1 MQDRATVLTDDT
13 TAFAPSPSSVP
24 PVPVPV
30 PVISSSLSPSL
41 SPRKCEG
48 CAAAHSG
55 TYGSGRFCSATC
67 AKKVGARHKWAA
79 RAAPGA
85 SRRPGPARRAL
96 ADAPCE
102 SCSKPHDRSYGS
114 GRFCSVHCARRV
126 AATRKWEKSR
136 SEKNKRLEAIRP
148 AMLAPPPAPS
158 SLAGKRRRVIGRGVE
173 TIHPSD
179 QGQSFYVT
187 GTAYTVP
194 RPIEVSSPARTPLL
208 ATTPG
213 ASYLPPLPQTPLH
226 YQQAPTA
233 AAIDSSMVGPQ
244 VVYANHS
251 LTSGSAQPNHSP
263 LFYGQPAVP
272 AYRVMHPAATSTV
285 DTGAYSLMTQSPSPP
300 PNVVS
305 SQHQPMQYTPPTS
318 LQGPMQEN
326 GMFQRS
332 MVFDME
338 AMSAA
343 ASPTSFEGVQPAES
357 MVLSLG
363 KAGQPHLDGALDIAP
378 RKSAAKG
385 VVEGSE
391 TAARALLCLRAT
403 QS

>member
-1 MQDRATVLTDDT
+1 MQDRTSVLTDDT
-13 TAFAPSPSSVP
+13 AAFAASPSSVP

-96 ADAPCE
+96 ADVPCE

-136 SEKNKRLEAIRP
+136 SEKSKRLEAIRP
-148 AMLAPPPAPS
+148 AMLAPPPVPS
-158 SLAGKRRRVIGRGVE
+158 SFAGKRRRVAGRSVE
-173 TIHPSD
+173 ATHLPD
-179 QGQSFYVT
+179 QGQPFYVT
-187 GTAYTVP
+187 GTAYNVHRSVEVP
-194 RPIEVSSPARTPLL
+194 AQAHTPLL
-208 ATTPG
+208 STTPV
-213 ASYLPPLPQTPLH
+213 ASYLPPPPQTPML
-226 YQQAPTA
+226 YQQAPSA
-233 AAIDSSMVGPQ
+233 AAADLSMVGPR
-244 VVYANHS
+244 VVYASHA
-251 LTSGSAQPNHSP
+251 LTSGSPQPTHSS
-263 LFYGQPAVP
+263 LFYGHPAVP
-272 AYRVMHPAATSTV
+272 AYRVMHPAAASAV
-285 DTGAYSLMTQSPSPP
+285 DTGAYSTMTQSPSPP
-300 PNVVS
+300 PAAVS
-305 SQHQPMQYTPPTS
+305 SQHQLMQHTPSPSLQRPMQ
-318 LQGPMQEN
+318 GN
-326 GMFQRS
+326 RVFQKGII
-332 MVFDME
+332 FDME
-338 AMSAA
+338 AVSATT
-343 ASPTSFEGVQPAES
+343 SPTSLERAQPAES
-357 MVLSLG
+357 MALSLG
-363 KAGQPHLDGALDIAP
+363 KAGSASLDAALDIAP
-378 RKSAAKG
+378 RNSTAKG

-403 QS
+403 Q